1 MPRNAWHC
9 AACEERISTRE
20 STFTHVFQDID
31 QFRSKVL
38 EDELIEDI
46 VNAKLAGHA
55 VSSRHSCEY
64 CGLNKYD
71 LCSPLVVGL
80 SRAEH
85 EAYLESRKP
94 PTVNGI
100 IEGSRGTAVRF
111 SVRGR
116 HINAPTLTIPYLPPI
131 QSQSGQQL
139 KAVMTPIVHEICAL
153 NMFKAR
159 MDKEKHAFRR
169 CRNKAAEKVIWLSG
183 ITLQPLGF
191 DDAGHEYWKFPSCDD
206 LFVCK
211 TRSGGMFNE
220 QLKVALTESKIEMDP
235 QSKTQ
240 KSLIWKRI
248 TDVATI
254 RKVIDILGRSSNES
268 HLKQALVYYFLVDIV
283 KKDIPCILAE
293 QQEPNATVEG
303 SVKGEVDRND
313 ERNTAKLMDRTPSEL
328 SLVIAP
334 KAIAVEQNVLI
345 EEEEAFDA
353 ELDDDSDDDD
363 GEDYK
368 QYFRYNRRS
377 IYYAI
382 AVKDGEGRG
391 LHLPKGSTTITYQV
405 HREGVSQPLM
415 VTPLDSPWSDG
426 IYYFSTITFK
436 RSGNYTLSFIAEGA
450 HASAL
455 KPLVFPVT
463 VTAKKINFG
472 ISSALQGLLAKQF
485 MNERDREISWN
496 KRLYVELID
505 DVRSEL
511 DAVKSALLSIYYA
524 LPRGCL
530 HTNETENTIDFISIA
545 EASGWSDLLDQIWQ
559 GRVAGAS
566 RASTLMECMLLL
578 EHYIRKQWID
588 GDQARVVA
596 ALPNAHFAMRCCS
609 ISALSLRI
617 YTMDR
622 VLIYSHVEATKSKRS
637 RSSGVSYDKGG
648 IHHEDSDGEE
658 YGVHRSKRQRKPVQ
672 RLHETVDFGSED
684 EDSEDRGRR
693 ISRSSRVVALQPT
706 VKEAWCCSVCG
717 CENSSRARS
726 CEACGE
732 RKPTQALLAKHS
744 SMAERAGSRERKQV
758 SYAEDVDSE
767 EVEEVIIGS
776 EYINLWD

>member
-1 MPRNAWHC
+1 MPRSAWHC

-31 QFRSKVL
+31 QFRSKSL
-38 EDELIEDI
+38 EDELMEEI
-46 VNAKLAGHA
+46 VDAKLAGRT
-55 VSSRHSCEY
+55 VSSRHNCEY

-71 LCSPLVVGL
+71 LCSPLVVGM

-100 IEGSRGTAVRF
+100 IDGRRGSAVRF

-116 HINAPTLTIPYLPPI
+116 HVNPPALTIPYFPPI
-131 QSQSGQQL
+131 QSSSGQQL
-139 KAVMTPIVHEICAL
+139 KAVTTPVVHEICAL

-169 CRNKAAEKVIWLSG
+169 CRNNAAEKVIWMSG
-183 ITLQPLGF
+183 IAQQPLGF
-191 DDAGHEYWKFPSCDD
+191 DDAGHEYWKFPSCGD
-206 LFVCK
+206 LFICK
-211 TRSGGMFNE
+211 TKSGGIFNE
-220 QLKVALTESKIEMDP
+220 QLKAAMADGKVAIE
-235 QSKTQ
+235 TQ
-240 KSLIWKRI
+240 NKASKSLVWKRI
-248 TDVATI
+248 ADVATI
-254 RKVIDILGRSSNES
+254 RKLIDILGRSSNES
-268 HLKQALVYYFLVDIV
+268 ILKQALVYYFLVDV
-283 KKDIPCILAE
+283 ASKDVPSLPRDE
-293 QQEPNATVEG
+293 QEPNTALEERSAEEVERD
-303 SVKGEVDRND
+303 GER
-313 ERNTAKLMDRTPSEL
+313 TSSKPSDRTPSEL

-334 KAIAVEQNVLI
+334 KAVAVERNVLI
-345 EEEEAFDA
+345 DEEEAFDA
-353 ELDDDSDDDD
+353 ELDDEDSDDDE

-382 AVKDGEGRG
+382 AVKDAEGRG

-405 HREGVSQPLM
+405 HREGISQPLM
-415 VTPLDSPWSDG
+415 ITPLDSPWSDG
-426 IYYFSTITFK
+426 LYYFSTISFK
-436 RSGNYTLSFIAEGA
+436 RSGNYTLSFIAEGV

-455 KPLVFPVT
+455 KPLVFPVN

-485 MNERDREISWN
+485 INERDREVPWN
-496 KRLYVELID
+496 KRLYFELIE

-511 DAVKSALLSIYYA
+511 DAVKSALLSMYYA

-530 HTNETENTIDFISIA
+530 HTNETENSIDFVSVA
-545 EASGWSDLLDQIWQ
+545 ETSGWSDLLDQIWQ

-566 RASTLMECMLLL
+566 HVSTLMECMLLL

-637 RSSGVSYDKGG
+637 RSSAVSFDKGG
-648 IHHEDSDGEE
+648 MHQEDSDGEE

-672 RLHETVDFGSED
+672 RLHETADFGSED
-684 EDSEDRGRR
+684 EDSDDRGRR
-693 ISRSSRVVALQPT
+693 NNRSSRTAPLPPT
-706 VKEAWCCSVCG
+706 VKEAWCCAVCG

-732 RKPTQALLAKHS
+732 RKPAQALLAKHS
-744 SMAERAGSRERKQV
+744 SMAERAGSRQRKPV
-758 SYAEDVDSE
+758 SYAEDDGSE
-767 EVEEVIIGS
+767 DDEEVIFLFGIM
-776 EYINLWD
+776 Y